1 MRSPLGQT
9 VRQWAGVFAVLG
21 NRDEAEE
28 VASTLR
34 QKFRVYRIYV
44 VDLAGG
50 DRLKAIDLD
59 PDLADMREGF
69 AVVIEAEGT

>member
-9 VRQWAGVFAVLG
+9 VRQWAGVFAVFG

-59 PDLADMREGF
+59 PDLADMKEGF

>member
-9 VRQWAGVFAVLG
+9 VRQWAGVFAVFD
-21 NRDEAEE
+21 NKDEAEE
-28 VASTLR
+28 VASMLR

-59 PDLADMREGF
+59 PDLADIKEGF

>member
-9 VRQWAGVFAVLG
+9 VRQWAGVFAVFD